1 MNHNY
6 EKPSNDDLGL
16 GRLSDLPSVPAEEFA
31 DWDRPES
38 LGESADAKA
47 APQRTSLPF
56 PCEQAYRF
64 CKAVVDHP
72 LRPSSEYA
80 KRAGISSKTAVPIR
94 RELVARKFIREHP
107 IAKGGRNGT
116 AICLETLPLGR
127 QAVVEYESQERRRKT
142 S

>member
-6 EKPSNDDLGL
+6 KKPSNDDLGL
-16 GRLSDLPSVPAEEFA
+16 GRLSALQSIPAEEFA

-38 LGESADAKA
+38 LDESAA
-47 APQRTSLPF
+47 APQRRSLPF
-56 PCEQAYRF
+56 ACEQAYRF

-80 KRAGISSKTAVPIR
+80 KWAGISSKTAVPIR

-127 QAVVEYESQERRRKT
+127 QAVAEYELQERRRKT